1 MRKLVALSLLAFG
14 VAVLVSRV
22 STAQPVEPAPAAS
35 SSEIQQDGGGPVPV
49 PEPSEKAVRYYRSG
63 NVLWAIGMIWGFA
76 VPLILLFTG
85 LSAKMRDWSRAAGRK
100 WLFTIV
106 IYAVLFSVVTWV
118 LDLPL
123 AYYSGYVRQHA
134 YDLSNQTPAKWWGDA
149 LKGLLVGT
157 IMLALILWVPFLLIR
172 KSPRRWWLWSGIA
185 AIPFIVL
192 MLLVSPVWIDPLFN
206 EFGPMKNK
214 ELEQSIL
221 SLAERAG
228 IEGGRVYEVEKS
240 VDTKAVNAYVTGFS
254 NTKRIV
260 LWDTIIE
267 KLDRDE
273 LLFVMGHEMGHYV
286 LKHVAQ
292 IILLASLMIIAGLY
306 AVHRL
311 AEALIRRH
319 GRRWGF
325 SELGDVAALPLIV
338 LLFGLATFILT
349 PALLMVTRHN
359 EHESDRFGLEIT
371 RNNRAAATAFIKLQ
385 QENLGVPRP
394 GLLYKIWRS
403 GHPPIGERIDFAN
416 SYHPWETGGE
426 LKYAERFRTP
436 GESP

>member
-1 MRKLVALSLLAFG
+1 MRKLIALSLLAFG

-22 STAQPVEPAPAAS
+22 SAAQPLESPPAQTDV
-35 SSEIQQDGGGPVPV
+35 QQDDRGPVPV

-63 NVLWAIGMIWGFA
+63 NVLWAIGMLWGFA
-76 VPLILLFTG
+76 VPLLLLFTG
-85 LSAKMRDWSRAAGRK
+85 FSAKMRDWSRNAGRK
-100 WLFTIV
+100 WFFTVV
-106 IYAVLFSVVTWV
+106 IYAILFSVVTWV

-123 AYYSGYVRQHA
+123 AYYSGFVRQHA
-134 YDLSNQTPAKWWGDA
+134 FDLSNQTAAKWWSDA
-149 LKGLLVGT
+149 AKGLMVGS

-192 MLLVSPVWIDPLFN
+192 LLLVSPVWIDPLFN
-206 EFGPMKNK
+206 QFGAMKNK

-254 NTKRIV
+254 DTKRIV
-260 LWDTIIE
+260 LWDTIIA
-267 KLDRDE
+267 KLNRDE

-292 IILLASLMIIAGLY
+292 IILLSSLMIIAGLY

-311 AEALIRRH
+311 AQALIRRH
-319 GRRWGF
+319 GSRWGF
-325 SELGDVAALPLIV
+325 TELGDVAALPLIV

-349 PALLMVTRHN
+349 PALLMVSRHN

-371 RNNRAAATAFIKLQ
+371 RSNRAAATAFIKLQ
-385 QENLGVPRP
+385 EENLAVPRP
-394 GLLYKIWRS
+394 GLLFKIWRS
-403 GHPPIGERIDFAN
+403 AHPPIGERIDFAN
-416 SYHPWETGGE
+416 SYRPWETGGE
-426 LKYAERFRTP
+426 LRYADRFKTP
-436 GESP
+436 AGSP

>member
-1 MRKLVALSLLAFG
+1 MRKLVVLSLLAFG
-14 VAVLVSRV
+14 VAVFISRV

-35 SSEIQQDGGGPVPV
+35 SSEVQQDDRGPVPV

-85 LSAKMRDWSRAAGRK
+85 FSAKMRDWSRAAGRK

-149 LKGLLVGT
+149 LKGLMVGA

-267 KLDRDE
+267 KLNRDE

-292 IILLASLMIIAGLY
+292 IILLASLMIIVGLY

-319 GRRWGF
+319 GNRWGF

-338 LLFGLATFILT
+338 LLFSLATFILT

-416 SYHPWETGGE
+416 SYRPWETGGE

>member
-22 STAQPVEPAPAAS
+22 SAAQPLETPPAQTDV
-35 SSEIQQDGGGPVPV
+35 QQDDRGPVPV

-63 NVLWAIGMIWGFA
+63 NVLWAIGMLWGFA

-85 LSAKMRDWSRAAGRK
+85 FSAKMRDWSRKVGRK
-100 WLFTIV
+100 WFFTVV
-106 IYAVLFSVVTWV
+106 IYAILFSVVTWV

-123 AYYSGYVRQHA
+123 AYYSGFVRQHA
-134 YDLSNQTPAKWWGDA
+134 YDLSNQTAAKWWSDA
-149 LKGLLVGT
+149 AKGLMVGAV
-157 IMLALILWVPFLLIR
+157 MLALVLWVPFLLIR

-192 MLLVSPVWIDPLFN
+192 LLLVSPVWIDPLFN
-206 EFGPMKNK
+206 EFGAMKDK

-260 LWDTIIE
+260 LWDTIIA
-267 KLDRDE
+267 KLNRDE

-292 IILLASLMIIAGLY
+292 IILLSSLMIIVGLY

-311 AEALIRRH
+311 AQALIRRH
-319 GRRWGF
+319 GQRWGF
-325 SELGDVAALPLIV
+325 TELGDVAALPLIV
-338 LLFGLATFILT
+338 LLFGLATFVLT

-385 QENLGVPRP
+385 EENLAVPRP
-394 GLLYKIWRS
+394 GLLFKIWRS

-416 SYHPWETGGE
+416 SYRPWETGGD
-426 LKYAERFRTP
+426 LKYADRFRTP
-436 GESP
+436 PVSP